1 VKLAEIVERPTR
13 AIAIAGHSIY
23 SILLPVPV
31 VCFTGA
37 LITDFVYTR
46 SENLMWSN
54 FSAWMILAGLVVG
67 FVAGIFLLID
77 FGRTAIARTG
87 AGWISLFFFLAAW
100 IIEIFNMLIHNQ
112 DGWTSV
118 VPAGIV
124 LSIIATVLIWIAGWL
139 YRPALVVAAP

>member
-1 VKLAEIVERPTR
+1 MAETVERRTR
-13 AIAIAGHSIY
+13 PVAIAGHSIY
-23 SILLPVPV
+23 SLLLPVPV
-31 VCFTGA
+31 VTFTGA
-37 LITDFVYTR
+37 LLTDVIYTR

-77 FGRTAIARTG
+77 YGRNAIGRTVP
-87 AGWISLFFFLAAW
+87 GWISLFFFLAAW

-118 VPAGIV
+118 VPSGII
-124 LSIIATVLIWIAGWL
+124 LSLVATILLWIAGWL
-139 YRPALVVAAP
+139 YRPALVVAEP